1 MPKISG
7 DNMKKLILLLAVV
20 LLASV
25 PARAQS
31 SHPSTEI
38 FGGYAYAST
47 ELITRRNTHGFGVS
61 FAGNLSENWG
71 FVAETSGHYGKEVF
85 NIPFIGD
92 VDVNFNKY
100 LFLFGP
106 RYSKRGRAA
115 TAFGHVLVGGARV
128 KLENQG
134 SSTGLAVGVGG
145 GVDVNVGKSV
155 AVRVFQLDYVPE
167 HSTGEWTQTFRAQV
181 GIVLKLGQ

>member
-1 MPKISG
+1 
-7 DNMKKLILLLAVV
+7 MKRLLLLSAVL

-38 FGGYAYAST
+38 FGGYSYAST

-71 FVAETSGHYGKEVF
+71 FVAETSGHYGKDVF
-85 NIPFIGD
+85 NFPIIGD
-92 VDVNFNKY
+92 VDVNFSKY

-128 KLENQG
+128 KVEGQDSG
-134 SSTGLAVGVGG
+134 TGLAVGVGG
-145 GVDVNVGKSV
+145 GVDVNVGKNI
-155 AVRVFQLDYVPE
+155 AVRVFQVDYVPE
-167 HSTGEWTQTFRAQV
+167 RSLGDWTQTFRAQF

>member
-1 MPKISG
+1 
-7 DNMKKLILLLAVV
+7 MKKLILLSAVL

-25 PARAQS
+25 PAKAQS

-85 NIPFIGD
+85 NIPIIGD

-115 TAFGHVLVGGARV
+115 TAFGHVLVGGARA
-128 KLENQG
+128 KLEDQDG
-134 SSTGLAVGVGG
+134 GTGLAVAVGG
-145 GVDVNVGKSV
+145 GVDVNVSKNI
-155 AVRVFQLDYVPE
+155 AVRVFQVDYVPE
-167 HSTGEWTQTFRAQV
+167 RSLGDWTQTFRAQI